1 MAALDQLILEV
12 LKQVAEQRHFP
23 ESTYRLQFH
32 AGFTFRDA
40 IAIIPYLH
48 DLGITH
54 VYASPYMKARA
65 GSLHGYDAVDP
76 RILNPEIGTEQDYA
90 DFVEALKQ
98 HGMGQILDTVPNH
111 LGVATNDNPWW
122 NDVLENGTA
131 SRFSGFFD
139 IAWRQPD
146 RPELRDKVLLPV
158 LGQPYGNALE
168 QGQLQLKFEQ
178 GRFSVHYYDRRFPL
192 APQSYER
199 ISTEQAVAIFNGTPG
214 NPQSFDA
221 LHELLEQQHYR
232 LACWRVASNEINY
245 RRFFDINELAALRME
260 RPDVFEQFHERILG
274 WLAEGKIAGLRIDH
288 PDGLFDPQQYFLR
301 LQRAYLR
308 DIAKKICVNR
318 AEFAD
323 VGWDEFDRRAIE
335 AYRDREREK
344 AGSNPS
350 AWPLYVVAEKILA
363 AGEPLPGDWA
373 IHGTSGYDFL
383 NMLNGLF
390 VDGAN
395 EQLFSRL
402 YQEWIGSATTYG
414 DIVYR
419 NKRRVLE
426 SSFASELRML
436 AERLHQIAENDRNTR
451 DFTIAGLTDGLR
463 EIIACFPVYRSYI
476 SKQGSSEMDARYI
489 DLAVRRANERSPE
502 IEADLFHFIR
512 NALLSPTRE
521 SSDDGAAIQFA
532 GRFQQLT
539 APVTAK
545 GIEDTTFYV
554 FNRLVS
560 LNEVG
565 GEPDRF
571 GVSPD
576 ALHEYFAA
584 RQQLW
589 PYALSCL
596 STHDTK
602 RSEDARARLNV
613 LSELPEEW
621 RRAIARWSRLNEP
634 HRQRIGDGFAPDA
647 NEEYFIYQALIAIW
661 PTDQSSTSPDVQF
674 IARIQQYMEK
684 ALREAKVHTSWTHV
698 NQQFESAIREF
709 VARILAPDMSS
720 AFLSEFTAFQRHI
733 AHFGLLN
740 SLSQTLIRLAAP
752 GVPDTYQGTEILDFS
767 LVDPDNRRPVDYAHR
782 REMLSQLKSKFDKP
796 KERWAAAAQS
806 LLENVRDGA
815 AKLLVTW
822 RALHL
827 RSQYPGLFS
836 AGQYVPLS
844 ASGSKEKHVFAFA
857 RSNGNE
863 LAIVAVPRFFTQL
876 TPDLAQ
882 LPLGA
887 KVWGDTAISLPTDR
901 QLEWVNQFTG
911 QSIAPTA
918 QSKGG
923 LLAADLFSHFPVA
936 LLMAKHAQ

>member
-1 MAALDQLILEV
+1 MAALDQLIAEV
-12 LKQVAEQRHFP
+12 LKRVAEQRQFP

-65 GSLHGYDAVDP
+65 GSLHGYDGVDP
-76 RILNPEIGTEQDYA
+76 TKLNPEIGSEQDYA
-90 DFVEALKQ
+90 EFVDALKQ

-131 SRFSGFFD
+131 SNYSNFFD
-139 IAWRQPD
+139 ITWWQPD
-146 RPELRDKVLLPV
+146 RPELRDKVLLPL
-158 LGQPYGNALE
+158 LGQPYGTVLE
-168 QGQLQLKFEQ
+168 QGQLQLKHEQ
-178 GRFSVHYYDRRFPL
+178 GKFFICYYDRRFPV
-192 APQSYER
+192 APQSYEKT
-199 ISTEQAVAIFNGTPG
+199 STDQALASLNGTPG
-214 NPQSFDA
+214 DPSSFDA
-221 LHELLEQQHYR
+221 LHELLEEQHYR
-232 LACWRVASNEINY
+232 LAYWRVASNEINY
-245 RRFFDINELAALRME
+245 RRFFDINDLAALRME
-260 RPDVFEQFHERILG
+260 RPDVFVQFHERILG

-288 PDGLFDPQQYFLR
+288 PDGLFDPHQYFLR

-308 DIAKKICVNR
+308 KIAKKVC
-318 AEFAD
+318 AERNELAD
-323 VGWDEFDRRAIE
+323 VNWEEFDQRALDG
-335 AYRDREREK
+335 YRDEAMEK
-344 AGSNPS
+344 GGANQS

-363 AGEPLPGDWA
+363 AGEPLPRDWG

-383 NMLNGLF
+383 NMLNGLY

-402 YQEWIGSATTYG
+402 YHEWTGDSTSYG

-419 NKRRVLE
+419 NKRQVLQA
-426 SSFASELRML
+426 SFASELRML
-436 AERLHQIAENDRNTR
+436 AGRLHQIAESDRNTR
-451 DFTIAGLTDGLR
+451 DFTLAGLTDGLR

-476 SKQGSSEMDARYI
+476 SQHGSSEMDVRYI
-489 DLAVRRANERSPE
+489 DLALRRAIERNPQ
-502 IEADLFHFIR
+502 IEAEVFHFIR
-512 NALLSPTRE
+512 NTLLSAERE
-521 SSDDGAAIQFA
+521 SSDSDAAIQFA
-532 GRFQQLT
+532 GKFQQLT

-554 FNRLVS
+554 FNRLAS

-576 ALHEYFAA
+576 ALHEFFSA

-602 RSEDARARLNV
+602 RSEDGRARLNV

-621 RRAIARWSRLNEP
+621 RRAVARWSRLNEP
-634 HRQRIGDGFAPDA
+634 HRRRIGDTVAPDA
-647 NEEYFIYQALIAIW
+647 NEEYFIYQALIAVW
-661 PTDQSSTSPDVQF
+661 PVDQSWTAPDAQF
-674 IARIQQYMEK
+674 IARVQQYMEK

-698 NQQFESAIREF
+698 NQPFESAVREF
-709 VARILAPDMSS
+709 VARILAQDMSS
-720 AFLSEFTAFQRHI
+720 AFLSEFTSFQRHI
-733 AHFGLLN
+733 AYFGLLN

-752 GVPDTYQGTEILDFS
+752 GVPDTYQGSEILDFS
-767 LVDPDNRRPVDYAHR
+767 LVDPDNRRPVDYGLR
-782 REMLSQLKSKFDKP
+782 REMLGHLKNKFDKP
-796 KERWAAAAQS
+796 NQQWPAAAQA
-806 LLENVRDGA
+806 LLENARDGA

-822 RALHL
+822 RTLQL
-827 RSQYPGLFS
+827 RAKYPGLFS
-836 AGQYVPLS
+836 AGQYIPLS
-844 ASGSKEKHVFAFA
+844 ANGRGENHVFAFA
-857 RSNGNE
+857 RSRGSE
-863 LAIVAVPRFFTQL
+863 LAAIAVPRFFTQL

-882 LPLGA
+882 LPLGE
-887 KVWGDTAISLPTDR
+887 KVWQDTAISLATDR
-901 QLEWVNQFTG
+901 QLDWVNQFTG
-911 QSIAPTA
+911 QSIAP
-918 QSKGG
+918 SKGR

-936 LLMAKHAQ
+936 LLMAKR

>member
-1 MAALDQLILEV
+1 MAALDQLIAEV
-12 LKQVAEQRHFP
+12 LKRVAEQRHFP

-48 DLGITH
+48 NLGITH
-54 VYASPYMKARA
+54 VYASPYTKARV

-76 RILNPEIGTEQDYA
+76 TKLNPEIGSEQDYA
-90 DFVEALKQ
+90 SFVEALKQ

-122 NDVLENGTA
+122 NDVLENGPA
-131 SRFSGFFD
+131 SRYGDLFD
-139 IAWRQPD
+139 ITWRQPD

-158 LGQPYGNALE
+158 LGQPYGKVLE
-168 QGQLQLKFEQ
+168 QGQLQLKHEEGKF
-178 GRFSVHYYDRRFPL
+178 FIYYYDRRFPV
-192 APQSYER
+192 APQSYEK
-199 ISTEQAVAIFNGTPG
+199 ISSEQAVASLNGTPG
-214 NPQSFDA
+214 DPSSFDA
-221 LHELLEQQHYR
+221 LHELLEEQHYR
-232 LACWRVASNEINY
+232 LAYWRVASNEINY
-245 RRFFDINELAALRME
+245 RRFFDINDLAALRME
-260 RPDVFEQFHERILG
+260 RPEVFEQFHERILG

-288 PDGLFDPQQYFLR
+288 PDGLFDPLQYFLR

-308 DIAKKICVNR
+308 NIAKKICSER
-318 AEFAD
+318 AELAD
-323 VGWDEFDRRAIE
+323 IDWEEFDQGALDSFRNQAK
-335 AYRDREREK
+335 EK
-344 AGSNPS
+344 SPANLS

-402 YQEWIGSATTYG
+402 YHEWIGDATSYG
-414 DIVYR
+414 DLVYR
-419 NKRRVLE
+419 NKRRVLDA
-426 SSFASELRML
+426 SFASELRML
-436 AERLHQIAENDRNTR
+436 AGRLHEIAESNRDTR
-451 DFTIAGLTDGLR
+451 DFTLSGLTDGLR

-476 SKQGSSEMDARYI
+476 SQQGSSEMDARYI
-489 DLAVRRANERSPE
+489 DLALRRAIERNPQ
-502 IEADLFHFIR
+502 IEPDLLHFIR
-512 NALLSPTRE
+512 KTLLSPQRE
-521 SSDDGAAIQFA
+521 SSESGASVQFA
-532 GRFQQLT
+532 VKFQQLT

-545 GIEDTTFYV
+545 GIEDTTFYI

-571 GVSPD
+571 GVAPEE
-576 ALHEYFAA
+576 LHEYFSA

-589 PYALSCL
+589 PFALSCL

-621 RRAIARWSRLNEP
+621 RRAVARWSRLNEP
-634 HRQRIGDGFAPDA
+634 HRRRIGDSLAPDS
-647 NEEYFIYQALIAIW
+647 NEEYFIYQALIAVW
-661 PTDQSSTSPDVQF
+661 PVDQSTTAPDVQF
-674 IARIQQYMEK
+674 IPRIQQYMEK

-698 NQQFESAIREF
+698 HQPFESAVRDFI
-709 VARILAPDMSS
+709 ARILAQDMSS
-720 AFLSEFTAFQRHI
+720 AFLSEFSAFQRHI

-767 LVDPDNRRPVDYAHR
+767 LVDPDNRRPVDYGHR
-782 REMLSQLKSKFDKP
+782 QEMLAQLRTKFEKP
-796 KERWAAAAQS
+796 LEQWPAATQS
-806 LLENVRDGA
+806 LLENMHDGA
-815 AKLLVTW
+815 AKLLITW
-822 RALHL
+822 RTLQL
-827 RSQYPGLFS
+827 RSKHPGLFS
-836 AGQYVPLS
+836 ASQYIPLA
-844 ASGSKEKHVFAFA
+844 ASGKGDKYIFSFA
-857 RSNGNE
+857 RSGGGE
-863 LAIVAVPRFFTQL
+863 LAIVAAPRFFSQL
-876 TPDLAQ
+876 TPDIAH
-882 LPLGA
+882 LPLGE
-887 KVWGDTAISLPTDR
+887 KVWQDTSILLPTDR

-911 QSIAPTA
+911 QSITPSNG
-918 QSKGG
+918 Q
-923 LLAADLFSHFPVA
+923 LMAADLFSHFPVA
-936 LLMAKHAQ
+936 LLMAKRQ